1 MDFVRLLISP
11 DGRISRASFWIAW
24 LIILAVE
31 CVLRLALG
39 VPFAPTPSDPF
50 PTRLLSFLIEVA
62 LFYPS
67 IAIMVKRLHDRNQ
80 SGEITGWLIV
90 PYSVLMLTNLLGMSG
105 DPDHRGMVETLLLVA
120 TGIIMLAFMVDL
132 GFRRGTAGANRYG
145 PDPLD
150 HRARA

>member
-1 MDFVRLLISP
+1 MDFARLLISP

-39 VPFAPTPSDPF
+39 VPFAPTPEDPF
-50 PTRLLSFLIEVA
+50 STRLLSLLIEVV

-67 IAIMVKRLHDRNQ
+67 IVIMVKRLHDRNQ
-80 SGEITGWLIV
+80 SGQITGWLIV

-105 DPDHRGMVETLLLVA
+105 DPDHRGVVETILLIA

-132 GFRRGTAGANRYG
+132 GFRRGTAGANTYG

-150 HRARA
+150 RRARA

>member
-1 MDFVRLLISP
+1 MDFARLLISP

-31 CVLRLALG
+31 CVFRLALG
-39 VPFAPTPSDPF
+39 VPFAPTPEDPF
-50 PTRLLSFLIEVA
+50 STRLLSFLIEVV

-67 IAIMVKRLHDRNQ
+67 IVIMVKRLHDRNQ
-80 SGEITGWLIV
+80 SGQITGWLIV

-105 DPDHRGMVETLLLVA
+105 DPDHRGVVETILLIA

-132 GFRRGTAGANRYG
+132 GFRRGTAGANTYG

-150 HRARA
+150 RRARA